1 MVRAVI
7 VSGLLLACHS
17 LEVTADQFVDIPP
30 RVTIGGAPTGVVWEG
45 WGTSLAWWTNVYGD
59 TEYVN
64 EELAEMFFTMN
75 DSSFARN
82 TAGVLKLPALG
93 FNIARYNIG
102 GSGSNVIDDSG
113 TEIAMKTSKEMLGY
127 KMMESFW
134 LDWFNT
140 DPKTKSWNWNAD
152 AKQRK
157 MLSLAVGLGVNILE
171 AYSSSPPWWM
181 TKNRA
186 TAGGDKGDV
195 DNLMASNIDQFA
207 LYLATVVSE
216 AKTRWGVNFNYV
228 EPFNEPSN
236 KWDFPGTQEGCH
248 FDVATQNEV
257 VKRLRSHL
265 DKLKLQ
271 SVNVSVS
278 DENSPTQALTTLTG
292 MTKTATGLG
301 AVGKVNTHGNDGPAA
316 YRGPDRAAL
325 KKLAS
330 DSSLKL
336 WDSNYIDGDGSGL
349 TLAQSIALDINELGV
364 SAFVYDQVLNSGGL
378 GLIQSNLWVNWTGEE
393 NPKYYVMAHYSRH
406 IRPGMEMIGTDD
418 VNTVAAYD
426 STNFILAIV
435 RVNFGAEETKQMNL
449 DDFVAALP
457 TSVDKL
463 PTRIDSWMTQMNS
476 TDSFYVD
483 SGIQSPSTVF
493 DVVFP
498 PESIATFQVHWAL
511 E

>member
-1 MVRAVI
+1 MSA
-7 VSGLLLACHS
+7 
-17 LEVTADQFVDIPP
+17 Q
-30 RVTIGGAPTGVVWEG
+30 PTGVVWEG

-64 EELAEMFFTMN
+64 EELAELFFTMN
-75 DSSFARN
+75 GSSLVRN
-82 TAGVLKLPALG
+82 TAEVLKLPALG

-102 GSGSNVIDDSG
+102 GSSTNVIDDSG
-113 TEIAMKTSKEMLGY
+113 EEIAMKTSKEMLAY
-127 KMMESFW
+127 KTTESFW
-134 LDWFNT
+134 LDWFST
-140 DPKTKSWNWNAD
+140 DPSTKSWNWDAD

-171 AYSSSPPWWM
+171 AYSNSPPWWM

-186 TAGGDKGDV
+186 TAGGDKGGE
-195 DNLMASNIDQFA
+195 DNLMTSNIDQFA

-216 AKTRWGVNFNYV
+216 TQARWGVNFNYI
-228 EPFNEPSN
+228 EPFNEPMSTE
-236 KWDFPGTQEGCH
+236 WEFPGTQEGCH
-248 FDVATQNEV
+248 FEVATQSEV

-278 DENSPTQALTTLTG
+278 DENSPTQALTTLTD
-292 MTKTATGLG
+292 MMKNTAVLG
-301 AVGKVNTHGNDGPAA
+301 AVGKVNTHGNDGVAA

-336 WDSNYIDGDGSGL
+336 WDSNYIDDDASGL
-349 TLAQSIALDINELGV
+349 TLAQSISQDINEMGV

-378 GLIQSNLWVNWTGEE
+378 GLIQANLWVNWMGEA
-393 NPKYYVMAHYSRH
+393 NLKYYVMAHYSRH

-426 STNFILAIV
+426 STNFVLAIV
-435 RVNFGAEETKQMNL
+435 RVNPGAEETKQMNL
-449 DDFVAALP
+449 QDFMTALP
-457 TSVDKL
+457 NSVDKL
-463 PTRIDSWMTQMNS
+463 PTRIDS
-476 TDSFYVD
+476 
-483 SGIQSPSTVF
+483 
-493 DVVFP
+493 
-498 PESIATFQVHWAL
+498 
-511 E
+511 